1 MVFGIG
7 AACALLAACPQSL
20 AQQAGTEPV
29 KAGVDAWERGDYA
42 GAVERWRPEA
52 LKGNADAQFNLG
64 QAYKLGRGVK
74 PDLNLAE
81 EWYRKA
87 AVQGHPEA
95 QDNYGLILF
104 QNNKRPQALEWL
116 ERSAARGEPRAQFVL
131 GTLYFNG
138 DSVARDWV
146 RAYALTTRASQ
157 AGLPQASAALSQ
169 MDRYISLGDRQKGLT
184 LARELERSASLPQSP
199 ITVEPTTPP
208 VRVAAGEKPAP
219 PRQTRPEPRP
229 SPTPRTARPAPAPAP
244 KPTAPPRDGGWRV
257 QLGAFG
263 DAGNA
268 RRLWAQSA
276 RRFPGRQVYYPRRG
290 PLTRVLVGP
299 YGSRA
304 EAAAACRGISPCVP
318 VTN

>member
-1 MVFGIG
+1 M
-7 AACALLAACPQSL
+7 LLAACPQSL
-20 AQQAGTEPV
+20 AQQATAEPV
-29 KAGVDAWERGDYA
+29 KAGVDAWERGDFA

-74 PDLNLAE
+74 PDLNQAE

-87 AVQGHPEA
+87 AIQGHPEA

-138 DSVARDWV
+138 DAVSRDWV

-157 AGLPQASAALSQ
+157 AGLPQASAALAQ

-184 LARELERSASLPQSP
+184 LARELERSAALPQPSP
-199 ITVEPTTPP
+199 TPTP
-208 VRVAAGEKPAP
+208 VRAAVEEKPAP
-219 PRQTRPEPRP
+219 LRPARPEPRP
-229 SPTPRTARPAPAPAP
+229 SPPPQATRPAHTPTPAPAPRPAAP
-244 KPTAPPRDGGWRV
+244 KRDGGWRV

-268 RRLWAQSA
+268 RRLWTQSA
-276 RRFPGRQVYYPRRG
+276 RRFPARQVYYVKRG

-304 EAAAACRGISPCVP
+304 EAAAACRGVSPCVP
-318 VTN
+318 VAD